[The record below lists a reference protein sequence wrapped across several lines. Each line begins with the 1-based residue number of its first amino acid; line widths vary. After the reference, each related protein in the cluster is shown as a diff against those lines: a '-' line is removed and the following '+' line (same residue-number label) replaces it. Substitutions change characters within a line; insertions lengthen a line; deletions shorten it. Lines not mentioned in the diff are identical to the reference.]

1 LSASLATHAGAPA
14 TERII
19 GRLKSAVPGPMLVA
33 VGSIHGNEPAGA
45 LALESAVARIERE
58 GLLQRGDIVALVGN
72 VTAFDAGA
80 RFIDEDLNRHWS
92 GENLE
97 RLRRGEGLD
106 RTENRERKALF
117 EEIDRA
123 FAEARGEVVLLDLH
137 TTSGEGKPFAVFA
150 DTMRSRR
157 FARRFPLPAVL
168 GFEEQ
173 LEGTLVDYVA
183 LLGHAAVAFEG
194 GQHVDPSSIRN
205 LAAVVW
211 VALGELR
218 MVTPLEAGLD
228 AEARRLSR
236 ATLGVPSILEVT
248 YRHAITERDGFT
260 MRPGHRSFEPVV
272 QGQVIADDRNGGVAV
287 PSEGFLLMP
296 LYQKLG
302 DDGFFV
308 VRRVREFWL
317 LLSAVLRYLRL
328 GRVAHWLPGVSRAG
342 EPGSLRVDRRVA
354 RWYSLEILHLLGY
367 RRKRQE
373 GDVLVVERRARDM
386 A

>member
-1 LSASLATHAGAPA
+1 
-14 TERII
+14 
-19 GRLKSAVPGPMLVA
+19 MLVA

-45 LALESAVARIERE
+45 LALETVVARIERE
-58 GLLQRGDIVALVGN
+58 RLLQRGDLVALMGN
-72 VTAFDAGA
+72 VTAFYARA

-92 GENLE
+92 SDRLE
-97 RLRRGEGLD
+97 RLRRGEGLERAED
-106 RTENRERKALF
+106 RERKALF
-117 EEIDRA
+117 EELDQA

-173 LEGTLVDYVA
+173 LEGALVDYVG
-183 LLGHAAVAFEG
+183 LLGHVAVAFEG
-194 GQHVDPSSIRN
+194 GQHLDPASVRN

-211 VALGELR
+211 VALRQLR
-218 MVTPLEAGLD
+218 MVAPLEAGLES
-228 AEARRLSR
+228 EARRLSR
-236 ATLGVPSILEVT
+236 TTLGVPSILEVT
-248 YRHAITERDGFT
+248 YRHAITEQDGFS

-272 QGQVIADDRNGGVAV
+272 QGQVIADDKNGQVAV
-287 PSEGFLLMP
+287 PANGFLLMP

-308 VRRVREFWL
+308 VRRVREVWL
-317 LLSAVLRYLRL
+317 LLSAIFRYLRL
-328 GRVAHWLPGVSRAG
+328 GRIAHWLPGVSRADDA
-342 EPGSLRVDRRVA
+342 GSLRVDRRVA

-367 RRKRQE
+367 RRKAQE
-373 GDVLVVERRARDM
+373 GDVLVVERRAHDV